1 MTTGQGGPGPGP
13 YGQPPYG
20 RPPYGQPPYGYAPA
34 PSPTP
39 GPPPEPKER
48 PLTVRAGLGAF
59 VAAILLSLA
68 STAFMAADWDTYL
81 QRALA
86 QQAELGDLDPAAQ
99 EVARATAES
108 LAVVVAVVGVLL
120 AALHL
125 LFVWFAWTGRNWARI
140 VLWVLGGLGVASGLS
155 GLAVGAALPSMT
167 VLGVFQTL
175 ALGVGVVRLALAP
188 SNDWYR
194 SAKERRALAGPR

>member
-34 PSPTP
+34 PPP
-39 GPPPEPKER
+39 MGPPPEPKER

-108 LAVVVAVVGVLL
+108 LAVLVAVVGVLL

-140 VLWVLGGLGVASGLS
+140 VLWVLGGLGVLSGLS
-155 GLAVGAALPSMT
+155 GLAMGAALPSMT

-175 ALGVGVVRLALAP
+175 SLVVGVVLLALAP
-188 SNDWYR
+188 SNEWYR
-194 SAKERRALAGPR
+194 HEKWRRAVPGPR